1 MPRLHSPAAKTIGL
15 RIREARQALGIS
27 MEDLSH
33 LSELSLT
40 SVGKIERGT
49 QSPSAETL
57 VRIASVL
64 EIDPGSLISGLT
76 SRDFGQRSRQYTARE
91 FLREQRAREGAG
103 EDGAAENGTP
113 YRAEPD
119 AS

>member
-1 MPRLHSPAAKTIGL
+1 MSRLHSPAAQTIGS
-15 RIREARQALGIS
+15 RIREARRALGIS

-57 VRIASVL
+57 VRIATVL
-64 EIDPGSLISGLT
+64 EIDPGSLISGLS

-91 FLREQRAREGAG
+91 FLLEQRAREEADGGADP
-103 EDGAAENGTP
+103 EQGAI
-113 YRAEPD
+113 D